1 MPEWLAPFG
10 MPDFTDDAYEKKKAE
25 YHARH
30 GYTITVPALE
40 DVIKIRMEQPMTTE
54 EKLHWRG
61 RDYDFFSPQRLS
73 EIQGMKKKR
82 VERYNRMLAD
92 PTPRVVRNFQS
103 IMTSL
108 DDTQDALNTL
118 ACAGMLAKRAAPRA
132 MAELISGPV
141 GWAMFAADILNLVS
155 AIPMKCLTGKKT
167 KRNMH
172 RITRDNPFTKKGRVN
187 NAKRLRKWKPS
198 SADLIQGLQ
207 TTDQVFGFGVSL
219 GALIGLPF
227 SLVSG
232 AARAIRGE
240 KVRFKFAP
248 WNWKKW
254 QQVAQKTTSGMGVMW
269 GFTHM
274 TDDMELTESLAAYL
288 LSNQAL
294 IDVYQN
300 WNPLDAIED
309 LDVIEVEAPRAEN
322 ILTQEVIQEAGRS
335 LNEGIGWPSLN
346 KRWASLSELHESIQV
361 PAVDNVKA
369 HLMRLV
375 QSWYGWVN
383 SESISNSAL
392 YSLAILEG
400 RETVEFDYIC
410 AQKLAT
416 RLIETNQ
423 CIDPLTPYAQLEVFA
438 DELAILDA
446 LGTCPDPQDLE
457 RVISGEALPVIKPL
471 PRSS

>member
-1 MPEWLAPFG
+1 
-10 MPDFTDDAYEKKKAE
+10 MPDFTDDEYERKKAE
-25 YHARH
+25 HVARE

-40 DVIKIRMEQPMTTE
+40 DIFKIRMEQPMTTE

-61 RDYDFFSPQRLS
+61 RDYDFFSPQRLG

-82 VERYNRMLAD
+82 QERYTRMLAD

-103 IMTSL
+103 VMTSL
-108 DDTQDALNTL
+108 DDTQDALNTVAVL
-118 ACAGMLAKRAAPRA
+118 GMLAKRAAPRA
-132 MAELISGPV
+132 AGYLISGPV
-141 GWAMFAADILNLVS
+141 GVIMAAADVLNLAS

-172 RITRDNPFTKKGRVN
+172 RIMRDNPFTKKGRVN
-187 NAKRLRKWKPS
+187 NAKRLRKWKPG

-227 SLVSG
+227 SLISG

-240 KVRFKFAP
+240 KVRIKFAP

-254 QQVAQKTTSGMGVMW
+254 QKVAMKMHQAMPVLWGMP
-269 GFTHM
+269 HS

-288 LSNQAL
+288 SSNQAL

-335 LNEGIGWPSLN
+335 LNEGIGWPSVD
-346 KRWASLSELHESIQV
+346 KRWASLSELHESIPV
-361 PAVDNVKA
+361 VAVDNVKA
-369 HLMRLV
+369 HLGRLV
-375 QSWYGWVN
+375 QSWYGFVN

-400 RETVEFDYIC
+400 RDMVEFDYIC

-416 RLIETNQ
+416 RLIESNQ
-423 CIDPLTPYAQLEVFA
+423 TIDPLTPYAQLGMFA

-457 RVISGEALPVIKPL
+457 RVISGEAMPVIRTL
-471 PRSS
+471 PPAY